1 MHGYISVKIKKI
13 LLLLLPLLLLCRNAP
28 VPPKVCILQLYTLLP
43 PQPLNEEASNI
54 SSWVTTIV
62 DFFLSFTIHSI
73 GIISYYITILSSTS
87 CLNSCSSSS
96 SLLSSSVR
104 NYSSSSSLSSSP
116 SSSSLYGREEETQQ
130 HCQAYKED
138 KACTHS

>member
-1 MHGYISVKIKKI
+1 MHGFISVKIKKI
-13 LLLLLPLLLLCRNAP
+13 LLLPLLLLCRNAT
-28 VPPKVCILQLYTLLP
+28 VAPKVCILQLYTLLP

-62 DFFLSFTIHSI
+62 DFFFSFAIHSI
-73 GIISYYITILSSTS
+73 GIISNYITILSSTS

-96 SLLSSSVR
+96 SLLSSFVR
-104 NYSSSSSLSSSP
+104 NYSSSSSISSSP

-130 HCQAYKED
+130 HCQTYKED